1 MNSVVPL
8 GNRQLGYI
16 GIVALLLL
24 LLPFAKPVWATETE
38 ALAKGLEIAQ
48 ERKRRDMGWQDAEAQ
63 MVMLLRNSYGTT
75 SEREMRVMSLEV
87 QDDGDKSLVVF
98 DTPRDISGTALLTY
112 AHVVGADDQ
121 WLYMP
126 ALKRVKRI
134 ASKNKSGPFVG
145 SDFAYE
151 DMVSFEVNKFTHRFL
166 RTQSI
171 EGVDYFVVEQ
181 VPRDNLSGYTR
192 QVLWLDQEH
201 LRVMRA
207 EFYDKKSALLKVLVL
222 SDYQQ
227 HLDHY
232 WRAHRLHMHN
242 VQTGSETTL
251 SVSAMH
257 FKTGLSESSFSQNGL
272 KRIR

>member
-1 MNSVVPL
+1 MKTRFIL
-8 GNRQLGYI
+8 GAI
-16 GIVALLLL
+16 PAMALLLAL
-24 LLPFAKPVWATETE
+24 GVTPAWAIDAEQE

-48 ERKRRDMGWQDAEAQ
+48 ERKRRDMGWQDAEAA
-63 MVMLLRNSYGTT
+63 MVMLLRNRYGTT
-75 SEREMRVMSLEV
+75 SEREMRVMTLEV
-87 QDDGDKSLVVF
+87 QDDGDKSLIVF
-98 DTPRDISGTALLTY
+98 DTPRDINGTALLTY

-121 WLYMP
+121 WLFMP

-151 DMVSFEVNKFTHRFL
+151 DMVSFEVSKFTHRFL
-166 RTQSI
+166 RDETL
-171 EGVDYFVVEQ
+171 EGIDYFVVEQ
-181 VPRDNLSGYTR
+181 VPLDGLSGYTR

-207 EFYDKKSALLKVLVL
+207 EFYDKKSAVVKELVL

-227 HLDHY
+227 HLEHY
-232 WRAHRLHMHN
+232 WRAHQLQMKN
-242 VQTGSETTL
+242 MQTGSETTL
-251 SVSAMH
+251 TVNSMR
-257 FKTGLSESSFSQNGL
+257 FKTGLSDSDFSRSSL

>member
-1 MNSVVPL
+1 MKAKMFSVAQRLRAMVL
-8 GNRQLGYI
+8 I
-16 GIVALLLL
+16 GFWLAAGVA
-24 LLPFAKPVWATETE
+24 PAWAIGEE
-38 ALAKGLEIAQ
+38 QQALAKGLEIAQ
-48 ERKRRDMGWQDAEAQ
+48 ERKRRDLGWQDAEAE
-63 MVMLLRNSYGTT
+63 MVMLLSNRYGTT

-87 QDDGDKSLVVF
+87 AGDGDKSLVVF

-151 DMVSFEVNKFTHRFL
+151 DMVSFEVRKFKHRLL
-166 RTQSI
+166 RVETLDGI
-171 EGVDYFVVEQ
+171 DHFVVEQ
-181 VPRDNLSGYTR
+181 VPLDGLSGYSR

-201 LRVMRA
+201 LRVMQA
-207 EFYDKKSALLKVLVL
+207 EFYDKKSALVKKLAL
-222 SDYQQ
+222 SDYRL
-227 HLDHY
+227 HLELY
-232 WRAHRLHMHN
+232 WRAHRLHMKN
-242 VQTGSETTL
+242 VQTGSETILT
-251 SVSAMH
+251 VKGMR
-257 FKTGLSESSFSQNGL
+257 FKTGLKEADFSQSGL